1 MSVGPFLSRPSP
13 DRISVYGDDGL
24 LVGRVWV
31 EGARTSRCS
40 TPIPLQ
46 PVFADLGPD
55 ARRFPVAETLA
66 GELLALP
73 IRPCMPDGEIAYVT
87 ATVGSSRTS

>member
-13 DRISVYGDDGL
+13 DRISVH
-24 LVGRVWV
+24 
-31 EGARTSRCS
+31 
-40 TPIPLQ
+40 
-46 PVFADLGPD
+46 
-55 ARRFPVAETLA
+55 AEALA

-87 ATVGSSRTS
+87 AIVGSSRTY